1 MACEVT
7 WLEKGNPEIARLAAL
22 ANAQQKQLLPAK
34 PLGGPAEGLRSKLP
48 IFPFDTMITPWESKF
63 GNDPDWHFVS
73 KAPDGRIC
81 GWLTAQLKVNED
93 ASRRYIYLAEIST
106 RRIRDELYGGVGR
119 QLQDALVAAARQGGY
134 DFIYLYP
141 VNAKVAAVYEGWG
154 YSTPI
159 PGIPHQ
165 FYVIKRGPTGGIL
178 RSLILPDKDAAL
190 MNRARALFGQ
200 QIDEYRRAILAESGN
215 IDALNDLLTDFE
227 VEEANIPDLV
237 ERPRREKQRAEIAAA
252 EAARLENQRY
262 QMSEFLKSLQP
273 KGGGKTARNTHR
285 LRFFRKHHLPVHG
298 YSLGELS
305 KVSKVS
311 QPILQQVYDRGIG
324 AYKTNPTSVRMKGTF
339 RKGVKAPYSKKLSK
353 EQWAM
358 ARVYSFL
365 DGNPKHDTDL
375 RRKTRRR
382 HK

>member
-63 GNDPDWHFVS
+63 GNAPDWHFVS

-119 QLQDALVAAARQGGY
+119 RLHEALLYAARQGGY

-375 RRKTRRR
+375 RRKTLRR